1 MSRIVWFI
9 AGSAAGVYTAAK
21 ARRAAYRLSAPGVVD
36 QAAALGLGWREL
48 SSEIRDGMLAREQQ
62 IARRLTSDTPSLL
75 RLADASADTPSL
87 DPTRPDKKA
96 P

>member
-48 SSEIRDGMLAREQQ
+48 SSEIRAGMLAREQQ
-62 IARRLTSDTPSLL
+62 IVRGLTAGTPPLL
-75 RLADASADTPSL
+75 RLADASTDSPSI
-87 DPTRPDKKA
+87 DPTPPDTKA